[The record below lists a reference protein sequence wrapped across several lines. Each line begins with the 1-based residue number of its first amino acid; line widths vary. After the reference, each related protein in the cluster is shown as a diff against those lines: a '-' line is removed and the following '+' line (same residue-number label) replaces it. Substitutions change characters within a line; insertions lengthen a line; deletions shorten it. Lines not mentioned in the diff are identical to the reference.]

1 MNGEEITR
9 SFYEKELQ
17 KNYQEKFRLEQVLKR
32 KGDKL
37 YVKWKG
43 YDNRFH
49 SWTDKKHLEWNF
61 LNKIFKCDLLNEIF

>member
-17 KNYQEKFRLEQVLKR
+17 KTSQKEFRIEKVIRR
-32 KGDKL
+32 KGEKL

-43 YDNRFH
+43 YDNRFNC
-49 SWTDKKHLEWNF
+49 WIDKK
-61 LNKIFKCDLLNEIF
+61 DLV